1 MSINIVY
8 LYCKNRLLSLIPPIK
23 GLDEDR
29 AYKHLNA
36 TPNSIQ
42 GYFQFS

>member
-29 AYKHLNA
+29 AYGHLNKKK
-36 TPNSIQ
+36 T
-42 GYFQFS
+42 GYKV